1 MLTNID
7 FQRVIST
14 KNNKALPLSECVASF
29 LRHELKQRG
38 ITQEQFAEK
47 TGYSSRQIR
56 RWLNG
61 DIKRIENIDEIAKA
75 LNVEIRDIVSFGND
89 IPDSHS

>member
-1 MLTNID
+1 M
-7 FQRVIST
+7 
-14 KNNKALPLSECVASF
+14 ASY

-47 TGYSSRQIR
+47 TGYSTRQIR
-56 RWLNG
+56 RWLKG

-89 IPDSHS
+89 IPDLL